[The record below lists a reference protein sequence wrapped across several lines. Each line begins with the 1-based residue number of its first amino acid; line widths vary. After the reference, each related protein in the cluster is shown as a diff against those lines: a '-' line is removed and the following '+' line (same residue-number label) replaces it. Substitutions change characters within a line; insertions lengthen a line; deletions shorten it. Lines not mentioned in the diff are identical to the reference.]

1 VLHFSSS
8 LGIGWK
14 PSLRVVVVV
23 MLLVVVGVVFRKNKR
38 RKKLRLAVG

>member
-23 MLLVVVGVVFRKNKR
+23 MLLVVVAVVFRKIKEER
-38 RKKLRLAVG
+38 S